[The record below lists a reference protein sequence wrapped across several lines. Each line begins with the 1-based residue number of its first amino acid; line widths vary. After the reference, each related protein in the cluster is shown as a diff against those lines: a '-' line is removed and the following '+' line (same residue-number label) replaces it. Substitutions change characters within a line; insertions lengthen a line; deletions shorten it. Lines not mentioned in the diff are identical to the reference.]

1 MRALLLALA
10 LSLATP
16 AVAAPNAQLV
26 ASVQARLD
34 RLGFAHVDA
43 GTLTTRQ
50 IAALHLQL
58 HDRQGYGGFYSMD
71 TRSKIK
77 VILGWD

>member
-1 MRALLLALA
+1 MRGLLVALA

-26 ASVQARLD
+26 ASVQSRLD
-34 RLGFAHVDA
+34 RAGFAHVDA

-58 HDRQGYGGFYSMD
+58 SNRQVSGGFHGLDM
-71 TRSKIK
+71 RGKIE